1 MGRKERHD
9 VDYFPFFIKDGR
21 TLFILEGKYQ
31 CKGTGFFTNLF
42 RFLSRTP
49 DHHFQLKKESDRLFF
64 FASTKC
70 DEESAL
76 DMIDIMVTTGKLDRD
91 LWTQEKV
98 IASQDYL
105 DSIQEAYRKRENNCI
120 SMGAIKELYKITSGR
135 NAHISGKLP
144 EEIPT
149 DPIIGQIT
157 SPDNP
162 QSKGKERKGKESIS
176 KKAKIPL
183 PENFQIS
190 PAVYQWAK
198 NKGHTRLDE
207 HLESFKAKCR
217 ANGYQYIDW
226 DSAFMEAVRSDWA
239 KLKPTGGNG
248 NGGIRTARSDP
259 RDKTLQSRE
268 DAEIA
273 AIIAKRQAAKQ
284 SACRDTGGNANDHD
298 EPDLPGVKL
307 TG

>member
-1 MGRKERHD
+1 MARPERHD
-9 VDYFPFFIKDGR
+9 ADYFPFYVKDGK
-21 TLFILEGKYQ
+21 TLFILESKYGLQ
-31 CKGTGFFTNLF
+31 GIGFFTNVM
-42 RFLSRTP
+42 RFLTRQT
-49 DHHFQLKKESDRLFF
+49 DHHICIADESDRLYF
-64 FASTKC
+64 FAQIRCPEDSGI
-70 DEESAL
+70 
-76 DMIDIMVTTGKLDRD
+76 DMLNLMAKTGKIDSG
-91 LWTQEKV
+91 LWEKNRV
-98 IASQDYL
+98 IVSQDL
-105 DSIQEAYRKRENNCI
+105 LNSLKEAYKNRNNTIIEMSKIRVSYQHNPI
-120 SMGAIKELYKITSGR
+120 SYPQ
-135 NAHISGKLP
+135 NP
-144 EEIPT
+144 V
-149 DPIIGQIT
+149 T

-162 QSKGKERKGKESIS
+162 QRKGKERKGKESIS

-239 KLKPTGGNG
+239 KLKPAGGNG

-273 AIIAKRQAAKQ
+273 AIIAKREAAKQ
-284 SACRDTGGNANDHD
+284 SARDHTGGNAATDD
-298 EPDLPGVKL
+298 APDFSNAGL
-307 TG
+307 TE